1 MKKLK
6 QIIAGVFCLM
16 VLNAAEA
23 NAAFPIKHETVN
35 QVQKQPSQNTM
46 AESKSVVPENSI
58 VETKALKTKKD
69 ATAKTIPQGLYIVL
83 AIFWMGWLAMGINDD
98 FHGNDWLISLLLYI
112 IFYIP
117 GLIYTLVKMNKYY

>member
-35 QVQKQPSQNTM
+35 QASNANAANTS
-46 AESKSVVPENSI
+46 AESKKLVQETSAA
-58 VETKALKTKKD
+58 ETKVLTTKKA

-98 FHGNDWLISLLLYI
+98 FNGNDWLISLLLYI

>member
-6 QIIAGVFCLM
+6 QIVVGVFCLV

-35 QVQKQPSQNTM
+35 QVQNQQPTNSMVDSKAQVQQTKT
-46 AESKSVVPENSI
+46 AEMKV
-58 VETKALKTKKD
+58 LKTKKD